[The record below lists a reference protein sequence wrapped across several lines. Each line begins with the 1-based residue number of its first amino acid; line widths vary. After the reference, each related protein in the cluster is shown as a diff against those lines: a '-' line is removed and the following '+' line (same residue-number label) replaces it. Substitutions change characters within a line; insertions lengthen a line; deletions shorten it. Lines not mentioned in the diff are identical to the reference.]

1 MAPDSLSAEIAS
13 LDLLLPTRPAPA
25 SAASPRPPKADA
37 ARHVADEDD
46 DERETGERPIYKPA
60 QRR

>member
-13 LDLLLPTRPAPA
+13 LDLLLPSRPAPA
-25 SAASPRPPKADA
+25 STCSPRPPKAEA
-37 ARHVADEDD
+37 ARDVVDEDD

-60 QRR
+60 PGR